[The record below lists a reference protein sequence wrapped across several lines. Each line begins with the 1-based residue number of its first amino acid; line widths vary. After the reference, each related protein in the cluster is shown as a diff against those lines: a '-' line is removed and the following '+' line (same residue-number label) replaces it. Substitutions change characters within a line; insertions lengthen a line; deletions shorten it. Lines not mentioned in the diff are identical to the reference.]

1 MVREVSL
8 YPSEDKEN
16 AIMAI
21 LLHNLQVRSPKLKDS
36 ADVAAL
42 LIACDVAEEG
52 VSVYSDYKEEDVRLG
67 WQTAWQRSGFNLEKD
82 AWVIVT
88 FKGLLV
94 GYADVWVGQ
103 DAQIE
108 MREHVHP
115 EYRGR
120 GIGTFLLRLAE
131 ERARQHARQQDSGAR
146 VTLQSA
152 VNHTNQVA
160 QQLLEHEGYLP
171 VQHFWRLTLHTDE
184 PTDKPSHGLSRS
196 GKVTF
201 DLPIGGQLSGD
212 IIGSH
217 QRTGI
222 YAARRYHL
230 YEKELQAGELAW
242 PSEAMANA

>member
-1 MVREVSL
+1 
-8 YPSEDKEN
+8 
-16 AIMAI
+16 MAI

-42 LIACDVAEEG
+42 LIACDMAEDG
-52 VSVYSDYKEEDVRLG
+52 VSDYSDYKEEDVLLG

-115 EYRGR
+115 QYRGR
-120 GIGTFLLRLAE
+120 GIGTFLLRMAE
-131 ERARQHARQQDSGAR
+131 ERARQHARQQDSSAR

-152 VNHTNQVA
+152 VNHANQVA

-171 VQHFWRLTLHTDE
+171 LQHFWRLTLNTDE
-184 PTDKPSHGLSRS
+184 PSHGLSRS

-212 IIGSH
+212 MVGSH
-217 QRTGI
+217 RRTGI

-230 YEKELQAGELAW
+230 YEKELRAGELLYTSGDLVAQ
-242 PSEAMANA
+242 AVDV